1 VLSFAAAGGGCVVL
15 PMPAGAQPPEMACS
29 PPRSAALQTH
39 RPLPLLSTGL
49 RRLAA
54 GLGLM
59 LAAGLAAAQP
69 VRIGLIAPLSGGSA
83 DFGTSVRNGAALA
96 VQEINQ
102 VGGYLGRP
110 LELVVR
116 DDKADP
122 ATGRAVAE
130 ELVKGEKVAFTIG
143 FCNTGVAMRALE
155 VFESER
161 HLLLVP
167 CSQGTAVTA
176 KTPPAQSHVFRIAP
190 VDHMNARFLVR
201 EVVERRRLR
210 KVAILADR
218 TGYGDGGVK
227 DLTAELAKRQLEP
240 VYVGRFDLG
249 TRDMTPLLQAAR
261 AAGAEALINYTVGP
275 EQAAAVKSRAA
286 LGWRVPYFA
295 PWPLSF
301 ASVLKDAGPEALEGT
316 LMAQSIIQDGA
327 NERRAGFIARYGR
340 MHPTERP
347 IGSLMAAAQSY
358 DAVHLMLRALF
369 RSKGDLSGSNLKAQL
384 EDLRE
389 PYRGVVSTFDRPFSR
404 DDHDAFS
411 DRMIWLGEWRGGRI
425 VYHYPGDAKLSSVM
439 RRKVE

>member
-1 VLSFAAAGGGCVVL
+1 MRGPNL
-15 PMPAGAQPPEMACS
+15 
-29 PPRSAALQTH
+29 
-39 RPLPLLSTGL
+39 L
-49 RRLAA
+49 RRL
-54 GLGLM
+54 L
-59 LAAGLAAAQP
+59 LAALLGAATVPPVAAQGAAP
-69 VRIGLIAPLSGGSA
+69 IRIGLIAPLSGGSA

-96 VQEINQ
+96 VSEINA

-130 ELVKGEKVAFTIG
+130 DLVLKEKVAFTIG
-143 FCNTGVAMRALE
+143 FCNTGVALRALE
-155 VFESER
+155 VFEAAR
-161 HLLLVP
+161 HLLMVP

-176 KTPPAQSHVFRIAP
+176 RTPPAQSYVFRIAP
-190 VDHMNARFLVR
+190 ADHMNARFLVR
-201 EVVERRRLR
+201 EVVERRNLR
-210 KVAILADR
+210 RVAILADR

-227 DLTAELAKRQLEP
+227 DLTAELARRQIEP
-240 VYVGRFDLG
+240 VFVGRFDLG
-249 TRDMTPLLQAAR
+249 VRDLTALLQEAR
-261 AAGAEALINYTVGP
+261 AAGAEAVINYTVGP

-286 LGWRVPYFA
+286 MGWRVPYFA

-301 ASVLKDAGPEALEGT
+301 SSVLKNAGPAALEGT

-327 NERRAGFIARYGR
+327 HERRASFLASYTRL
-340 MHPTERP
+340 HPAERP

-369 RSKGDLSGSNLKAQL
+369 QTRGNTSGLALKAAL
-384 EDLRE
+384 EDLKD
-389 PYRGVVSTFDRPFSR
+389 PYRGVVSTFDRPFSK

-425 VYHYPGDAKLSSVM
+425 VYHYPGDAKLSAVL
-439 RRKVE
+439 RRKGE